1 MQWRYWT
8 WLFKG
13 LNGRPGIFKFIDVWL
28 LLHLAVATGLTYW
41 ISIPLAEVA
50 RTMMLPLA
58 GIFIGLSFA
67 WAGNAQAL
75 LQSDEIEKLFEQHKD
90 GIENY
95 IYTFQTAILTIL
107 ISLVGWGLAGL
118 KAFDATSLSCIVFY
132 VEWVLYLISSIA
144 FRECWHVIL
153 GSQLL
158 ILNRHKIKQS
168 NSSADTEQKSGDGM
182 E

>member
-1 MQWRYWT
+1 MKWRYWT

-13 LNGRPGIFKFIDVWL
+13 LSGKPGIIKFWNIWL
-28 LLHLAVATGLTYW
+28 LLHVAVAMVLTQW
-41 ISIPLAEVA
+41 ISMPLAEVA

-75 LQSDEIEKLFEQHKD
+75 LQSDEIEKLFKQHED

-95 IYTFQTAILTIL
+95 IYTFQTAILIIL

-118 KAFDATSLSCIVFY
+118 KAFDDNSLSCIAPY

-144 FRECWHVIL
+144 LRECWHVIL

-158 ILNRHKIKQS
+158 ILNRYKIKSS
-168 NSSADTEQKSGDGM
+168 NSKDDEK
-182 E
+182 

>member
-1 MQWRYWT
+1 MKWRYWT
-8 WLFKG
+8 WLFRG
-13 LNGRPGIFKFIDVWL
+13 LNGKPGITKFWNVWL
-28 LLHLAVATGLTYW
+28 LLHIAVATALAWW
-41 ISIPLAEVA
+41 ISIPLAESA

-75 LQSDEIEKLFEQHKD
+75 LQSDEIEKIFEQHKD

-118 KAFDATSLSCIVFY
+118 KAFDANSLSCIAPY
-132 VEWVLYLISSIA
+132 VEWTLYLISSIA
-144 FRECWHVIL
+144 FRECWHVVL

-158 ILNRHKIKQS
+158 ILNRHKIRQS
-168 NSSADTEQKSGDGM
+168 NVSADDPKSTGNDK

>member
-1 MQWRYWT
+1 MKWRYWT

-13 LNGRPGIFKFIDVWL
+13 LRGKPGIAKFWNGWFF
-28 LLHLAVATGLTYW
+28 LHIAIAAVLTIW
-41 ISIPLAEVA
+41 ISMPLAEVA

-75 LQSDEIEKLFEQHKD
+75 LQSDEIEKMVEQHED

-95 IYTFQTAILTIL
+95 IYTFQTAILVIL
-107 ISLVGWGLAGL
+107 ISLIGWGLAGL
-118 KAFDATSLSCIVFY
+118 EAFDFSPHSNATHLITFA
-132 VEWVLYLISSIA
+132 LYLTSSIA
-144 FRECWHVIL
+144 LRECWHVVL
-153 GSQLL
+153 GSQVM
-158 ILNRHKIKQS
+158 ILARYKIKQAS
-168 NSSADTEQKSGDGM
+168 TPTDTGKSPGD

>member
-1 MQWRYWT
+1 MKWRYWT

-13 LNGRPGIFKFIDVWL
+13 LNGKPGIAKFLNVWL
-28 LLHLAVATGLTYW
+28 LLHIAVATALAIW

-75 LQSDEIEKLFEQHKD
+75 LQTDEIEKLAEQHED

-95 IYTFQTAILTIL
+95 IYTFQTAILAIL
-107 ISLVGWGLAGL
+107 LSLVGWGLAGL
-118 KAFDATSLSCIVFY
+118 KAFDANSLSIIAPF
-132 VEWVLYLISSIA
+132 VEWILYLISSIA
-144 FRECWHVIL
+144 LRECWHVIL

-158 ILNRHKIKQS
+158 ILNRSEIK
-168 NSSADTEQKSGDGM
+168 SSKSKRG
-182 E
+182 EK

>member
-1 MQWRYWT
+1 MKWRYWT

-13 LNGRPGIFKFIDVWL
+13 LNGKPGIVKFWNRWL
-28 LLHLAVATGLTYW
+28 FLHIAIATALTIW
-41 ISIPLAEVA
+41 ISMPLAEVA

-75 LQSDEIEKLFEQHKD
+75 LQSDEIEKMVEKHED

-95 IYTFQTAILTIL
+95 IYTFQTAILVIL
-107 ISLVGWGLAGL
+107 ISLIGWGLAGL
-118 KAFDATSLSCIVFY
+118 EAFSSVPHCYITFA
-132 VEWVLYLISSIA
+132 LYLISSIA
-144 FRECWHVIL
+144 LRECWHVVL
-153 GSQLL
+153 GSQLM
-158 ILNRHKIKQS
+158 ILARYKIKQADVS
-168 NSSADTEQKSGDGM
+168 TDTNESSRE

>member
-1 MQWRYWT
+1 MKWRYWT
-8 WLFKG
+8 WLFRG
-13 LNGRPGIFKFIDVWL
+13 LNGKPGIFKFWNRWL
-28 LLHLAVATGLTYW
+28 LLHMTIATALALW

-75 LQSDEIEKLFEQHKD
+75 LQSDEIEKMAKQHED

-107 ISLVGWGLAGL
+107 ISLIGWGLAGL
-118 KAFDATSLSCIVFY
+118 KAFDANFLSCTVPA
-132 VEWVLYLISSIA
+132 VEWCLYLISSIA

-158 ILNRHKIKQS
+158 ILNRHEIKQS
-168 NSSADTEQKSGDGM
+168 NSSADTKNKPRSDKE
-182 E
+182 